1 MKLKKLAVRGLIIF
15 AVVVALCM
23 FFSGTIRT
31 ITTAKV
37 KILTPRQGRFS
48 QQVELTGKVVFPEAE
63 AVKLDNAQDVSLS
76 VTSVKVQAG
85 SEVAAGDVLFT
96 AEIADYDKTMDT
108 LRTSYNEAAAQLA
121 EVERKNANLR
131 LRPTDEAWAEAYQTL
146 SAAQAA
152 ELECRINRDAL
163 MAVEGFSGMDGAF
176 LENASEEL
184 RAAWAAHLQAAAALT
199 AAENAMESAE
209 RYNISDDVRTYIT
222 DRQKYQA
229 QMEDYEQQMV
239 DLRVLRTTL
248 QSVTAPEAGYITEVN
263 VKAGDTFDPSG
274 AAYSFCPADRPP
286 VLRVD
291 TSETKLTISR
301 GPDVSFDSV
310 RGGTVEGSVASTGVT
325 AAGDT
330 YADVEL
336 TDRMIRDLGGSVA
349 MLASEFTVRV
359 SYRSNDTTTLLP
371 SSAVRGAGDERYV
384 YVLQQRQSAFGVNS
398 LVTQKQDVTVLAEAG
413 GQVSVAE
420 DLSYMQIAYMEDRE
434 ISENMTVMEYVN

>member
-1 MKLKKLAVRGLIIF
+1 MKLKKVAVRGLIVF

-48 QQVELTGKVVFPEAE
+48 QQVELTGKVVFPGAE
-63 AVKLDNAQDVSLS
+63 EVKLEEANGVSLS
-76 VTSVKVQAG
+76 VTAVNVQPG

-108 LRTSYNEAAAQLA
+108 LRDGYNEAAAQLA
-121 EVERKNANLR
+121 EVERKNAGLR
-131 LRPTDEAWAEAYQTL
+131 LRPTDEAWAEAYEAL
-146 SAAQAA
+146 AAAQAD
-152 ELECRINRDAL
+152 ELERRIERDAL

-176 LENASEEL
+176 LEGASEEL

-209 RYNISDDVRTYIT
+209 RYNISDAARAYIV
-222 DRQKYQA
+222 DRQKYQT
-229 QMEDYEQQMV
+229 QMEDYERQMV

-248 QSVTAPEAGYITEVN
+248 QSVTAPQAGFVTEVN
-263 VKAGDTFDPSG
+263 VKAGESFDPG
-274 AAYSFCPADRPP
+274 TAAYAFCPAEKPP

-291 TSETKLTISR
+291 TSATTLTISR
-301 GPDVSFDSV
+301 GMEVSFDSV
-310 RGGTVEGSVASTGVT
+310 RGGTVEASIASTGVT
-325 AAGDT
+325 VSGDT
-330 YADVEL
+330 YADIEL
-336 TDRMIRDLGGSVA
+336 SERMIRELGGSIA
-349 MLASEFTVRV
+349 MLAGEFTVRV
-359 SYRSNDTTTLLP
+359 AYRSNDTTTLLP
-371 SSAVRGAGDERYV
+371 SSAVRGAGEDRYV

-398 LVTQKQDVTVLAEAG
+398 LVTQKQPVTVLAEAEG
-413 GQVSVAE
+413 SVSVAE

-434 ISENMTVMEYVN
+434 ISEDMTVMEYVN